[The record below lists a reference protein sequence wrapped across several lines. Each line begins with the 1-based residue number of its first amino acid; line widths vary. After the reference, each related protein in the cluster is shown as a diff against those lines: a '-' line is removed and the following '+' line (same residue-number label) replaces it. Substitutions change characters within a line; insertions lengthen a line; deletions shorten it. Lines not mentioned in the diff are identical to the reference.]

1 MRIYE
6 KLSPLTQKEV
16 LNELCEL
23 KSRGINV
30 VYSTHSPY
38 LIPNDWESVHFVTM
52 TNSGTTLTQENKY
65 DLLKQ
70 SAYHPTLDHIRPLS
84 AGGCDVPEN
93 IIICHRDT
101 NEEKAEYG
109 NRLWRAFDDARV

>member
-1 MRIYE
+1 M
-6 KLSPLTQKEV
+6 
-16 LNELCEL
+16 
-23 KSRGINV
+23 

-84 AGGCDVPEN
+84 AGGCGFCTV
-93 IIICHRDT
+93 
-101 NEEKAEYG
+101 KAISKGISAYCTELLRRSILFHSH
-109 NRLWRAFDDARV
+109 NKRKIFPMSTLIFP

>member
-1 MRIYE
+1 M
-6 KLSPLTQKEV
+6 LHPLAQKEV

-38 LIPNDWESVHFVTM
+38 LIPNDWESVHFDTM

-70 SAYHPTLDHIRPLS
+70 VTGGDIFDLQEVLDQYQRSDKESL
-84 AGGCDVPEN
+84 
-93 IIICHRDT
+93 
-101 NEEKAEYG
+101 
-109 NRLWRAFDDARV
+109 

>member
-1 MRIYE
+1 MNLRLKYDVLIFWPALAVIMRIY
-6 KLSPLTQKEV
+6 KNLSPLTHKEV

-23 KSRGINV
+23 KNRGINV

-38 LIPNDWESVHFVTM
+38 LIPNEWESVHFVTM

-70 SAYHPTLDHIRPLS
+70 VTGGDIFDLQEVLDQYQRSDKESL
-84 AGGCDVPEN
+84 
-93 IIICHRDT
+93 
-101 NEEKAEYG
+101 
-109 NRLWRAFDDARV
+109 

>member
-1 MRIYE
+1 MNLRLKYDVLIFWPTLAAIMRIY
-6 KLSPLTQKEV
+6 KNLSPLTQKPPDFK
-16 LNELCEL
+16 N
-23 KSRGINV
+23 RGINV

-70 SAYHPTLDHIRPLS
+70 VTGGDIFDLQEVLDQYQRSDKESL
-84 AGGCDVPEN
+84 
-93 IIICHRDT
+93 
-101 NEEKAEYG
+101 
-109 NRLWRAFDDARV
+109 

>member
-1 MRIYE
+1 MNLRLKYDVLIFWPALAVIMRIY
-6 KLSPLTQKEV
+6 KNLSPLTQKPPDFK
-16 LNELCEL
+16 N
-23 KSRGINV
+23 RGINV

-70 SAYHPTLDHIRPLS
+70 VTGGDIFDLQEVLDQYQRSDKESL
-84 AGGCDVPEN
+84 
-93 IIICHRDT
+93 
-101 NEEKAEYG
+101 
-109 NRLWRAFDDARV
+109 

>member
-1 MRIYE
+1 MNLRLKYDSLIFWPALAAIMRVYK
-6 KLSPLTQKEV
+6 KLSPLTQKPPDFK
-16 LNELCEL
+16 N
-23 KSRGINV
+23 RGINV

-70 SAYHPTLDHIRPLS
+70 VTGGDIFDLQEVLDQYQRSDKESL
-84 AGGCDVPEN
+84 
-93 IIICHRDT
+93 
-101 NEEKAEYG
+101 
-109 NRLWRAFDDARV
+109 